1 LTAPNNLNGSVTMN
15 VLATSLRL
23 IHILGGVYWA
33 GTMFFF
39 VTFLEPSLR
48 SMGPDGGKVMIRMFE
63 RGYLKLVPAVAI
75 ATILSGLWLLWILS
89 AGFDS
94 AYMGSTIG
102 IALSTGGGLAILA
115 FVIGVA
121 VMRPAAAR
129 IWDLARS
136 MAEETNEV
144 ARAAQGAELGTL
156 RERVTLG
163 ARAVFGLLV
172 LATAL
177 MAVARYL

>member
-1 LTAPNNLNGSVTMN
+1 
-15 VLATSLRL
+15 
-23 IHILGGVYWA
+23 
-33 GTMFFF
+33 
-39 VTFLEPSLR
+39 
-48 SMGPDGGKVMIRMFE
+48 
-63 RGYLKLVPAVAI
+63 
-75 ATILSGLWLLWILS
+75 
-89 AGFDS
+89 
-94 AYMGSTIG
+94 
-102 IALSTGGGLAILA
+102 
-115 FVIGVA
+115 
-121 VMRPAAAR
+121 
-129 IWDLARS
+129 